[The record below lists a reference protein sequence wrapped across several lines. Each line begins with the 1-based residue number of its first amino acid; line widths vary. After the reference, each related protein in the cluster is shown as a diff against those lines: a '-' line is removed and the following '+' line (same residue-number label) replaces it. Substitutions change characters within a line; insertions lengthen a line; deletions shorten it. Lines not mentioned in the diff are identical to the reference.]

1 MTGVSKTSKLR
12 QLSALIVRA
21 RHPLLVGSLA
31 TMVVAAVGWRYGV
44 NPPRPAVA
52 LPVVEAPV
60 RPVERH
66 APDDAE
72 RVIVTLRWGHTS
84 ASPTD
89 ADPNRAGTAWDG
101 YLALDCG
108 EIEKVETLGIEDE
121 PTAAPTVVPDL
132 ERNPAARD
140 PSDRIGPVVRGD
152 EGDQR
157 VYWRSRTHADWDGVR
172 VTLAICRSDLADGAS
187 TLRIVTPQKSY
198 SARLD
203 WSVDDF
209 ISLRATPDGSSLD
222 VHMASTHERRRVP
235 DARVTAAP
243 QPGGSRDVIPVSETA
258 EVETPAPP
266 PVH

>member
-1 MTGVSKTSKLR
+1 MTGVSEESRLR
-12 QLSALIVRA
+12 RLTALIVRA

-31 TMVVAAVGWRYGV
+31 TIVIAVVGWRYGV
-44 NPPRPAVA
+44 ESPQQATA

-66 APDDAE
+66 APEDAE
-72 RVIVTLRWGHTS
+72 RVIVTLRWGHTT

-89 ADPNRAGTAWDG
+89 SEPTRAGTAWDG

-108 EIEKVETLGIEDE
+108 EIERVETLGIESE
-121 PTAAPTVVPDL
+121 AVTVPLMVPDL
-132 ERNPAARD
+132 ARQPAARD
-140 PSDRIGPVVRGD
+140 PSDRVGPVVRGD
-152 EGDQR
+152 AGDQR

-172 VTLAICRSDLADGAS
+172 VTLAICRSDIADGAS

-209 ISLRATPDGSSLD
+209 VSLRASPDGSSLD
-222 VHMASTHERRRVP
+222 VHMASTRDRRRIP
-235 DARVTAAP
+235 EARVTQLPPVPDSAP
-243 QPGGSRDVIPVSETA
+243 MA
-258 EVETPAPP
+258 EVEASEPP